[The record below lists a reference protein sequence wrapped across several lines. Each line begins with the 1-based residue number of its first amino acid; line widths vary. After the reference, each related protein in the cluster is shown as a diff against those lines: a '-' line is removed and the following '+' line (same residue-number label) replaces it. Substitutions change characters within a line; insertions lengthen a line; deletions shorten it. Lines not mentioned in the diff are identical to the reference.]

1 MSMLATAAAVLTITV
16 RVYDLYGLPPA
27 ERAAALTVAS
37 ETLAQAGVDA
47 AWIDCSRVG
56 DVVPAPCLRALQ
68 PGEMVLRIQDRTARG
83 NHILGTAIVQERGPS
98 VVASIYAESVSD
110 RSIKSGVPYAIL
122 LGRVTAHE
130 IGHLL
135 IGTNSH
141 APRGL
146 MRASWDL
153 KFPHP
158 SEWRFTREDAVK
170 MRRTLLAQTD
180 GDAARGTGLED

>member
-16 RVYDLYGLPPA
+16 RVYDLYGMPPA
-27 ERAAALTVAS
+27 ERAAALTIATRTFA
-37 ETLAQAGVDA
+37 EAGVDA
-47 AWIDCSRVG
+47 NWIDCARVDG
-56 DVVPAPCLRALQ
+56 VVPAACLSALK
-68 PGEMVLRIQDRTARG
+68 PGEMVLRIQDRTERG
-83 NHILGTAIVQERGPS
+83 RHILGTAVVQEGGPN
-98 VVASIYAESVSD
+98 VVASIYVESASD
-110 RSIKSGVPYAIL
+110 RAVKSGIPLPIL

-153 KFPHP
+153 KFLHL
-158 SEWRFTREDAVK
+158 SEWQFTRDDAAK
-170 MRRTLLAQTD
+170 MRRTLLAQSEGVVATAD
-180 GDAARGTGLED
+180 E